1 MIQITFTPGTSAQ
14 AALVVQLMTQYL
26 ALDEQP
32 AQEPVRTTSGL
43 IAAAQEEAA
52 APAPKRPRKA
62 APANT
67 TASENSET
75 PTSTAGFETAA
86 AADTAEA
93 EVPNV
98 PAAETS
104 VPAATVAPT
113 ASSNAVASLT
123 LEDVR
128 AILTTISKAGK
139 AAEVKGL
146 LLALGVTNLTAV
158 PQDAYAKL
166 VADAQAL

>member
-1 MIQITFTPGTSAQ
+1 MIQITFTPGNSAQ
-14 AALVVQLMTQYL
+14 AALVGQLMTQYL

-52 APAPKRPRKA
+52 APAPKRTRRA
-62 APANT
+62 ATPEASAPVEPTPGPSADAQT
-67 TASENSET
+67 TA
-75 PTSTAGFETAA
+75 P
-86 AADTAEA
+86 A